1 MSLPI
6 VAVNVLLATRW
17 EVAMG
22 FFARC
27 ALISTLLPLLLA
39 PALTPAPAAEEGQAS
54 AAPLKL
60 ESVLGRDVATSAD
73 GDAGRIIDLLVD
85 RDGTLRAAVVEFGGF
100 LGIGT
105 RKVAIEWSAFR
116 FYGRSV
122 AVDVSRE
129 QIRAAPDYK
138 PTDVNSLVR
147 ATSE

>member
-1 MSLPI
+1 MPVPI

-22 FFARC
+22 LFARC
-27 ALISTLLPLLLA
+27 ALLATLLPLLLA
-39 PALTPAPAAEEGQAS
+39 PALMLARAAEEAS

-85 RDGTLRAAVVEFGGF
+85 RDGSVRAAVVEFGGF

-116 FYGRSV
+116 FSGRSI

-138 PTDVNSLVR
+138 ATDVNSLVR
-147 ATSE
+147 ATSD

>member
-1 MSLPI
+1 MDLI
-6 VAVNVLLATRW
+6 ARRA
-17 EVAMG
+17 
-22 FFARC
+22 FFC
-27 ALISTLLPLLLA
+27 TLLPLIFASPLTLA
-39 PALTPAPAAEEGQAS
+39 RAAEESQAP
-54 AAPLKL
+54 AVPFKL
-60 ESVLGRDVATSAD
+60 ESVLGRDVATAPD

-85 RDGTLRAAVVEFGGF
+85 RDGTVRAAVVEFGGF

-116 FYGRSV
+116 FARRSI

-138 PTDVNSLVR
+138 ANDMTFLVR

>member
-1 MSLPI
+1 MG
-6 VAVNVLLATRW
+6 LL
-17 EVAMG
+17 
-22 FFARC
+22 ARC
-27 ALISTLLPLLLA
+27 ALIAILLPLLLA
-39 PALTPAPAAEEGQAS
+39 PALMLARAAEEGQTS
-54 AAPLKL
+54 TAPLKL
-60 ESVLGRDVATSAD
+60 ESVLGRDVVTSAD

-85 RDGTLRAAVVEFGGF
+85 RDGTVRAAVVEFGGF

-138 PTDVNSLVR
+138 ATDLPSLVR

>member
-1 MSLPI
+1 MSQRRV
-6 VAVNVLLATRW
+6 VAKVLRALRW
-17 EVAMG
+17 EAAMG
-22 FFARC
+22 VSCRC
-27 ALISTLLPLLLA
+27 ACVGILVALVLVLPVA
-39 PALTPAPAAEEGQAS
+39 SPRAAEESQA
-54 AAPLKL
+54 AALPLKL
-60 ESVLGRDVATSAD
+60 ESVLGRDVATAAD

-85 RDGTLRAAVVEFGGF
+85 RDGTVRAAVVEFGGF

-116 FYGRSV
+116 FIGRSI
-122 AVDVSRE
+122 AVDVTRE